1 MKKILIYIFFIIYSF
16 SFSKQV
22 EINFSFDIDSGLIY
36 YSNADIDSIGNLNTV
51 EFNKKN
57 LKLTLKDGVYIFG
70 FYDKKNRYLFKK
82 FYITNDRDFKISF
95 IPQKSIFLEGI
106 ILENEKPIKDIK
118 ITFIDSMGREY
129 STTSS
134 SNGKY
139 SISLPPEKYLLLSS
153 QFGYEVFNEVNFDF
167 SQPNSSYN
175 IPVKIKK
182 SLGKINGKILGDNG
196 FPLTDATIF
205 ISNDK
210 ENQIVYSDRNGNFNI
225 SLKEGITS
233 MKISKVGYNSKG
245 FIKNFTRKDTISL
258 QTFILNKEIFFI
270 SGTIANKTFPLKNQ
284 DIYLFSEK
292 GALLDK
298 TSTNENGNFKFSN
311 IKNEKIYIYIPEN
324 DIYESYKSDLISI
337 KDNISN
343 MNLILKNK

>member
-1 MKKILIYIFFIIYSF
+1 MKKILIYLFFIIYSL

-36 YSNADIDSIGNLNTV
+36 YSNADIDSIGNLTTV
-51 EFNKKN
+51 EFNKKD
-57 LKLTLKDGVYIFG
+57 LKLSLKDGIYIFG

-82 FYITNDRDFKISF
+82 FYITNDRNFKISF
-95 IPQKSIFLEGI
+95 IPQKSIFLKGI
-106 ILENEKPIKDIK
+106 ISEKEKPVKDIK

-134 SNGKY
+134 SEGKY
-139 SISLPPEKYLLLSS
+139 SIELPPEKYLLLSS
-153 QFGYEVFNEVNFDF
+153 QFGYEISDNTNFDF

-196 FPLTDATIF
+196 FPLAHATIF
-205 ISNDK
+205 ISNNK
-210 ENQIVYSDRNGNFNI
+210 ENQTVYSDKNGNFSI
-225 SLKEGITS
+225 TLKEGITS
-233 MKISKVGYNSKG
+233 MKISKTGYSSRG
-245 FIKNFTRKDTISL
+245 FIKNFTRKDTVSL
-258 QTFILNKEIFFI
+258 QTFILDKEIFSI

-298 TSTNENGNFKFSN
+298 TFTNENGNFKFLN
-311 IKNEKIYIYIPEN
+311 IKNENIYIYIPESE
-324 DIYESYKSDLISI
+324 IYESYKSNLISI
-337 KDNISN
+337 KDNIPN